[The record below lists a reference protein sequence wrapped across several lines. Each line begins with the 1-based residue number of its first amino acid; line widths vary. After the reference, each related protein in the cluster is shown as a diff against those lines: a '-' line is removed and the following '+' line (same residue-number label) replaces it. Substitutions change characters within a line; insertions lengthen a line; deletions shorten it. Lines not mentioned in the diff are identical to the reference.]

1 MSKRLKKK
9 NLKTR
14 ISSVYQKF
22 YKVIMDNHLTKVSIL
37 VYLILSLI
45 KVISK
50 FKAHIMKDLKKKV
63 LLNKIYFC
71 YMNYKVFVSIIHI
84 DLAK

>member
-9 NLKTR
+9 LKTR

-37 VYLILSLI
+37 VCLILSLI

-50 FKAHIMKDLKKKV
+50 FKAHIMKDLKKKCLIKQNLF
-63 LLNKIYFC
+63 LL
-71 YMNYKVFVSIIHI
+71 HE
-84 DLAK
+84 L